1 VPAWAQN
8 LFAGDDKMP
17 ARRNA
22 STVLKDIGL
31 FLASPVIAL
40 AYLALFP
47 FIGLVMLVK
56 MARKPSPKQT
66 TSP

>member
-1 VPAWAQN
+1 
-8 LFAGDDKMP
+8 MP
-17 ARRNA
+17 AKRSA
-22 STVLKDIGL
+22 GTVLKDIGL

-56 MARKPSPKQT
+56 MTRKPDPKQT

>member
-1 VPAWAQN
+1 
-8 LFAGDDKMP
+8 MP
-17 ARRNA
+17 AKRNA